1 MAYSILAPSSLLERK
16 SLFVIENER
25 KIFSDDASR
34 CKNVRFK
41 SLFSGNGPKP
51 GNHFIIHR
59 GMTDGSF
66 ATKLT
71 PTHT

>member
-1 MAYSILAPSSLLERK
+1 MAYSILAPSRLLERK

-25 KIFSDDASR
+25 KMFSVDTSR
-34 CKNVRFK
+34 RTSVRFK
-41 SLFSGNGPKP
+41 SKFSGNGPKP